1 MAARQAAGAVAGA
14 LLVALALV
22 PAWYLKPGEP
32 RKKASGF
39 IRAARFCFGIWR
51 HSRCGN
57 LATGSFNPFANVY
70 FAHLRF
76 PASESA
82 AFFRLASGA
91 TGRRADGS
99 RYLPE
104 GWPGDRHRVDDGRHG
119 CRASRTIKPVN
130 RHRGRAGVRVV
141 HGFPM
146 DERAGLNALLMSR
159 VTERERSGASALN
172 YLVAFSAQA
181 VAALAAGRLLAHFGY
196 GVVLAGSAL
205 LAAGAAGL
213 FQAFVN
219 SRAAEPRAAHSIVA
233 STS

>member
-1 MAARQAAGAVAGA
+1 V
-14 LLVALALV
+14 
-22 PAWYLKPGEP
+22 W
-32 RKKASGF
+32 
-39 IRAARFCFGIWR
+39 
-51 HSRCGN
+51 N

-76 PASESA
+76 PAQRIGSV
-82 AFFRLASGA
+82 FSGSQVA
-91 TGRRADGS
+91 Q
-99 RYLPE
+99 L
-104 GWPGDRHRVDDGRHG
+104 
-119 CRASRTIKPVN
+119 
-130 RHRGRAGVRVV
+130 AGVLMAPAIFRKAGLVTGIV
-141 HGFPM
+141 WMMAATAVGLVGLSSQSTATAAVLAYAWYMAFQWMSEP
-146 DERAGLNALLMSR
+146 GLNALLMSR